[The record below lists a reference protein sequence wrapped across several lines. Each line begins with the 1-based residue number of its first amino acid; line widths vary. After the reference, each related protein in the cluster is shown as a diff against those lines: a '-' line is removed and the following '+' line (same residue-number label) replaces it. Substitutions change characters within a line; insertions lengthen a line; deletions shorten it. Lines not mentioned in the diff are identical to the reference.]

1 MNDIGIAMIVHVLGV
16 VWWVGG
22 LAFVTLVVLPEL
34 RRDPT
39 DAIERFHN
47 VERRFAP
54 QVRTAVVLVGL
65 SGFWMLYRLN
75 LWHVIVMPAFWWLG
89 AMVALWVLF
98 FLMLFVLGPT
108 GVLRRVMSGPIDQN
122 VSIRLARMHYLHLL
136 LLIIAMIVI
145 AGGLAGSHGY
155 T

>member
-1 MNDIGIAMIVHVLGV
+1 MIVHVLGV
-16 VWWVGG
+16 IWWVGG

-34 RRDPT
+34 RRAPH
-39 DAIERFHN
+39 DALERFHN

-65 SGFWMLYRLN
+65 SGVWMLYRHDS
-75 LWHVIVMPAFWWLG
+75 WHLIVMPAFWWLG
-89 AMVALWVLF
+89 AMIALWVLF

-108 GVLRRVMSGPIDQN
+108 GVLRCLMSGPIDQN

-136 LLIIAMIVI
+136 LLTIALIVT
-145 AGGLAGSHGY
+145 ASALAGSHGY
-155 T
+155 IH

>member
-1 MNDIGIAMIVHVLGV
+1 MIVHVLGV

-34 RRDPT
+34 RRDPK

-54 QVRTAVVLVGL
+54 QVRTAVLLVGL

-75 LWHVIVMPAFWWLG
+75 LWHVIVMPSFWWLG

-108 GVLRRVMSGPIDQN
+108 RVLRRVMSGPIDQN
-122 VSIRLARMHYLHLL
+122 VSVRLARMHYLHVL
-136 LLIIAMIVI
+136 LLIIALIVV